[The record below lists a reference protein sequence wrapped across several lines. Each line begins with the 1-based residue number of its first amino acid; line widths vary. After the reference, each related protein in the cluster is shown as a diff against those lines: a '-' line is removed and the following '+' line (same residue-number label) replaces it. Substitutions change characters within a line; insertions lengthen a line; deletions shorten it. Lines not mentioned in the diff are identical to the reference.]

1 MATSGAAIP
10 AALPSARFQA
20 DGHSAPRENL
30 LPDYSLSSTSS
41 VSNPAS
47 GPSQDA
53 SLRNSPSRGSSTLSG
68 DLCPASPHSRPVLET
83 SAVSR
88 APDSSNSR
96 DNFFCQR
103 HAASPFCSGECP
115 EIRGQPRSLE
125 ARRAAAAIFA
135 RKRAAALAGLGARS
149 SPKRTRQN
157 ESHSTENTFHPGPPG
172 SECTSATERATEDN
186 GDGCGGRETDDFSH
200 AGETRFSGLLSRI
213 ADDATSALRAREEA
227 LTASREN
234 GESGILGGFRYR
246 LTRRIVEGK
255 ADRMLLIGTSNYLIV
270 LGKSLG
276 LSLRCISIGCV
287 YLHLFFDS
295 FFFSGLERKCAAAAC
310 LLLSWKYAEDSEES
324 RCTRKLYDL
333 ARGMYRVSLQ
343 QKVADLRQVRER
355 LLLALEKGRETE
367 ERREEG
373 IECADSP
380 MDVASD
386 EQSDLPEVS
395 DPSHAAA
402 KPVALAGLSEPE
414 SAVKTLLSEE
424 ALADLAS
431 SSRWLLRDSAVSFR
445 ILCHKLRIYESA
457 LLRAIRFS
465 VGPLHLPAAAIRF
478 YVKAF
483 LTKCERETPAVVPAS
498 PQAAA
503 CSVPSPCLR
512 LSPAE
517 TPSLPRLSPKEEE
530 EKPCSEER
538 HKTEE
543 TSPTPSDAAV
553 LDEGKPVSS
562 PVSCLCTCKAWPAR
576 GLRHAQLQRRLHK
589 AALQEFLLLCRTP
602 FVLER
607 QSNAIAAACVIR
619 AAILSGLAVGDLC
632 TPAPEKSRDNCE
644 GPSASSPEIHN
655 SRFEVEEGR
664 KTEECILEAL
674 TAFSGHVDAFLH
686 LVSNPLDEQKNGNAA
701 ERETTA
707 RCEDGV
713 FAEEAKER
721 EAFHGASSS
730 SPAHGE
736 MKEQSPKKPRT
747 GAGLYGVN
755 RREVQAVLSDLRQAA
770 EWQLDLL
777 HGPSPTFACPVAV
790 TSQEK
795 ESPEARNGTTLQEAK
810 RLRQDQA
817 EKCRMK
823 TEAAGTKN
831 ARSKERRDRKAEN
844 GI

>member
-1 MATSGAAIP
+1 MDTSGAAVP
-10 AALPSARFQA
+10 AALPPARCRA
-20 DGHSAPRENL
+20 DGHSVPRESL

-53 SLRNSPSRGSSTLSG
+53 SLRNSPTRGPSTMSG
-68 DLCPASPHSRPVLET
+68 GLCPASPHSRPVPEK
-83 SAVSR
+83 SALSR
-88 APDSSNSR
+88 TPDSTNSR
-96 DNFFCQR
+96 DTFFSQR
-103 HAASPFCSGECP
+103 HAVSPFCSGECP

-135 RKRAAALAGLGARS
+135 RKRAAVLAGLGARL
-149 SPKRTRQN
+149 SPKRIRQN
-157 ESHSTENTFHPGPPG
+157 ESHSTENTFHSGPPG
-172 SECTSATERATEDN
+172 SECTSTERATEDN
-186 GDGCGGRETDDFSH
+186 GDGCGDRETDGFSH
-200 AGETRFSGLLSRI
+200 AGEARFSGLLSRI

-227 LTASREN
+227 LAASREN
-234 GESGILGGFRYR
+234 EESGVLGGFRYR
-246 LTRRIVEGK
+246 LTRRIVESK
-255 ADRMLLIGTSNYLIV
+255 ADRMLLIGTSNYLVV

-355 LLLALEKGRETE
+355 LLLALEKGRGTE
-367 ERREEG
+367 ERREEEK
-373 IECADSP
+373 ECADSP

-386 EQSDLPEVS
+386 EQSDLPEAS
-395 DPSHAAA
+395 HPSNAAA

-414 SAVKTLLSEE
+414 SAVKTSLSEE

-465 VGPLHLPAAAIRF
+465 VGPLHLPVAAIRF

-503 CSVPSPCLR
+503 YSIPSPCLR
-512 LSPAE
+512 LSPTE
-517 TPSLPRLSPKEEE
+517 TPSLPLLSPKEEE

-543 TSPTPSDAAV
+543 TSPAPSDVAV
-553 LDEGKPVSS
+553 VDEAKPLSS
-562 PVSCLCTCKAWPAR
+562 PVSCFCTCKTWPAR

-619 AAILSGLAVGDLC
+619 AAILSGLAVGDPC
-632 TPAPEKSRDNCE
+632 TPAAEKSRGNCE
-644 GPSASSPEIHN
+644 GFSASSPERDN
-655 SRFEVEEGR
+655 SRFGVEEGR
-664 KTEECILEAL
+664 KAEECILEAL
-674 TAFSGHVDAFLH
+674 TAFSRHVDAFLH
-686 LVSNPLDEQKNGNAA
+686 LVSNPLDEQKKGNAA
-701 ERETTA
+701 ERETTV

-730 SPAHGE
+730 FPAHGE
-736 MKEQSPKKPRT
+736 TKGQSPEMPRT

-755 RREVQAVLSDLRQAA
+755 CREVQAVLSDLRQAA

-790 TSQEK
+790 TSQDR
-795 ESPEARNGTTLQEAK
+795 ESPQARNGTTVQEAK
-810 RLRQDQA
+810 RSRQDQA
-817 EKCRMK
+817 EKWRMK
-823 TEAAGTKN
+823 TEEAGTKKN
-831 ARSKERRDRKAEN
+831 AKSKERRDRKAEN